1 MAIFTKFGRKFGWA
15 AGAVALVL
23 SAAAINAGSASPS
36 GSDIPV
42 ASASLQNDFSDIDAS
57 LASTDVAQ
65 RFADAPY
72 GVDPVVTGPVS
83 TAFKQQREAANC
95 DNAVWPNVPAACYPD

>member
-1 MAIFTKFGRKFGWA
+1 MAIFTKLRKGYGWA
-15 AGAVALVL
+15 AGAMVLCL
-23 SAAAINAGSASPS
+23 SAAAISSGSASPG
-36 GSDIPV
+36 GSDVSV
-42 ASASLQNDFSDIDAS
+42 AAAPLQEDFGNIDAS
-57 LASTDVAQ
+57 PGSADVAQ

-95 DNAVWPNVPAACYPD
+95 DKAVWPNVPAACYPD

>member
-1 MAIFTKFGRKFGWA
+1 MAIFTKFGRKYGWA
-15 AGAVALVL
+15 AGVAALWL
-23 SAAAINAGSASPS
+23 SAAAITSGSASPS
-36 GSDIPV
+36 SSDIPV
-42 ASASLQNDFSDIDAS
+42 ASASLQEDFGDVD
-57 LASTDVAQ
+57 ASTDVAQ

>member
-1 MAIFTKFGRKFGWA
+1 MAIFGKDGRKYGWA

-23 SAAAINAGSASPS
+23 SAAAITAGSASPS

-42 ASASLQNDFSDIDAS
+42 APLQEDFGNVDAS
-57 LASTDVAQ
+57 PDSADVTQ